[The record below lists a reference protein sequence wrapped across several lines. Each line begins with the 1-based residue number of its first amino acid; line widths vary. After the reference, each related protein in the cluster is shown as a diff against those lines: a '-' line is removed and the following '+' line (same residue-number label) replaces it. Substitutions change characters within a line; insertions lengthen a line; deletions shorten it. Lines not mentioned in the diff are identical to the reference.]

1 MKPKSNGWFLAA
13 LVWAMLVLAP
23 GGTAAWAENATG
35 SAPGAMDMV
44 WVDTQGGQHDIL
56 FSTWNGDA
64 WSAPVRVTNDAV
76 DNLAPCIDTGADGK
90 KHLVWMAVDATGH
103 RVKHAV
109 FDGAKWSEPELIPTL
124 PAVSGAP
131 FVVADDNGVVWV
143 VFAGNDGE
151 DDDIYC
157 TRMVN
162 GTWTVYQR
170 VNAKNE
176 VPDIHP
182 FIEITT
188 DKKVVVSW
196 QGYRDAG
203 YVTLQS
209 MWKDGAWQ
217 AETVVQ
223 EAAAA
228 AKAAVDAQGAE
239 AGVTLP
245 DFVGDSRQVF
255 IRTNEN

>member
-1 MKPKSNGWFLAA
+1 MKLSRNGWIFGVLLWALLVSAPVGAPARADNAA
-13 LVWAMLVLAP
+13 ASV
-23 GGTAAWAENATG
+23 
-35 SAPGAMDMV
+35 PGAMDMV
-44 WVDTQGGQHDIL
+44 WVDTAGSRHDIL
-56 FSTWNGDA
+56 FSAWDGDS
-64 WSAPVRVTNDAV
+64 WSEPVRVTNDVV

-151 DDDIYC
+151 DDDVYC
-157 TRMVN
+157 TRLIN
-162 GTWTVYQR
+162 GKWTVYQQ
-170 VNAKNE
+170 VNADNE
-176 VPDIHP
+176 YPDIHP

-188 DKKVVVSW
+188 DKKVVVTW
-196 QGYRDAG
+196 QGYRDKG
-203 YVTLQS
+203 YATLQS
-209 MWKDGAWQ
+209 VWQ
-217 AETVVQ
+217 GGTWQTETVVG
-223 EAAAA
+223 EA
-228 AKAAVDAQGAE
+228 AKAAMTTADAQGGN

-255 IRTNEN
+255 IRTKDN